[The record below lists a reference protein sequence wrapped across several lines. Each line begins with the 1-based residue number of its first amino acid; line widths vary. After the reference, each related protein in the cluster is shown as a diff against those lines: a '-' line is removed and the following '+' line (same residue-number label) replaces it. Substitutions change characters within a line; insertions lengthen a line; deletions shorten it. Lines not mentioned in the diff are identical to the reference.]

1 MVCLVFL
8 LTYLKGLLF
17 STSLKAEYR
26 VFYGCI
32 FEKLDVSISFL
43 MFLKHKGLILT
54 FFSFSM
60 LLSYS
65 VRNNT
70 KCGFI

>member
-1 MVCLVFL
+1 MGVLLKNWMFPFL
-8 LTYLKGLLF
+8 
-17 STSLKAEYR
+17 
-26 VFYGCI
+26 
-32 FEKLDVSISFL
+32 FL
-43 MFLKHKGLILT
+43 MFLKHKGLILRKKSGLALYASKT
-54 FFSFSM
+54 LRANPDFFSFST